1 MSEVKLFKSSTV
13 RSLFDSVEVNL
24 EKYRNGDFSDLLHD
38 SNLFLSATCKFVA
51 ESGAG
56 LACTASDDNE
66 VACCLAV
73 FNALPTISTS
83 LARDERLWVR
93 LSHIEF
99 CNYTRTRWKIPSDD
113 TTAVAHIRRHFFAV
127 GARGVERDNAI
138 SRLWWMTEICKRVD
152 GLSLEEALK
161 AFLFQS
167 DVRASIV
174 ERPTTS
180 QNSTVL
186 SAVVNELHKSL
197 LNDKTLYKRD
207 RFRDVMKRL
216 NVEGG
221 TRLLE
226 ALTPEQVGGIVTRI
240 TET

>member
-1 MSEVKLFKSSTV
+1 MPDLQLFKSSTV
-13 RSLFDSVEVNL
+13 RSLFDSVETNL
-24 EKYRNGDFSDLLHD
+24 EKYRSGNFSDLLHD
-38 SNLFLSATCKFVA
+38 SNLFLSATCEFSA
-51 ESGAG
+51 EASAG
-56 LACTASDDNE
+56 LTCTENDDNE

-73 FNALPTISTS
+73 FDALPTISAS
-83 LARDERLWVR
+83 LARDDRLWVR

-99 CNYTRTRWKIPSDD
+99 CEYARTRWRIPTDD
-113 TTAVAHIRRHFFAV
+113 IAAAAHIRRHFFAQ
-127 GARGVERDNAI
+127 GARGIERDNAI

-152 GLSLEEALK
+152 GLSLEESLK

-180 QNSTVL
+180 QNSAVL
-186 SAVVNELHKSL
+186 SAVLNQLHNSL
-197 LNDKTLYKRD
+197 LNDKALYKRD

-226 ALTPEQVGGIVTRI
+226 ALTPEQVGVIITKI
-240 TET
+240 TEK